1 MRHLNSKKKLS
12 RSKPHRIATLNNL
25 AASLIIHKRIRTT
38 HSRAKELRRYVE
50 PLITFAKR
58 GDLHARRMVLKKL
71 RQKDVVHT
79 LFHEIAPVYADRKGG
94 YTRIVK
100 LGFRDNDRAKV
111 SQIELIDLVGV
122 GDKTEDTSKKKK
134 KSKKTDPKP
143 ETKD

>member
-12 RSKPHRIATLNNL
+12 RSKPHRAATLNNL

-38 HSRAKELRRYVE
+38 HSRAKELRRYIE

-58 GDLHARRMVLKKL
+58 GDLHARRMVLRKL
-71 RQKDVVHT
+71 HQKDVVHT
-79 LFHEIAPVYADRKGG
+79 LFHDIATVYADRKGG

-111 SQIELIDLVGV
+111 SQIELVDLVGA
-122 GDKTEDTSKKKK
+122 GDATEDSSKKKK
-134 KSKKTDPKP
+134 KAKKAVSKQVT
-143 ETKD
+143 EE